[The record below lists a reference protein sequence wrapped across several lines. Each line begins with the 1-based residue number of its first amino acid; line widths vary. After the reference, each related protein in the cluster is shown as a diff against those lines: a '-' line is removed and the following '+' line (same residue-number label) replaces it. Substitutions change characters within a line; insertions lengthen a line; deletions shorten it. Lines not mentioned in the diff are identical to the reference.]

1 MDPRA
6 RLSRKGGFQTIVS
19 LDPMKRNKFKLLID
33 VIEAAH
39 VFLAA
44 PLLISCLST
53 SAEVVF
59 MEI

>member
-1 MDPRA
+1 MDPRV
-6 RLSRKGGFQTIVS
+6 RLSRKGVFQTIVS
-19 LDPMKRNKFKLLID
+19 LDLMKRNKFKLLID